1 MTGGEA
7 AAAAM
12 VGKVVK
18 HAGEQMAE
26 EHKSVNQ
33 ELLTTAKDSPHMA
46 DAANN
51 YAKRIAIRQAILT
64 RMYMPIAKLFG
75 VANEYFENDFDKD
88 MAEKLKDV
96 PEENLVAPKAS
107 LAAPA
112 MQHLG
117 FSLDEPNLKE
127 MYLNL
132 LATASDDRRRD
143 DAHPS
148 FVEVIKQLSSDE
160 AIFLHQLLDF
170 RNPQP
175 IVTFHISS
183 AGVEGQSTAQKHVMQ
198 MVNLST
204 NEYVEIPR
212 LATYVDNWI
221 RLGLV
226 EVDYTHYLTKE
237 GRYDWAMERPEAKRL
252 LAGLRE
258 GQTLDV
264 DKGFIRPTDFG
275 LSFADAI
282 GV

>member
-18 HAGEQMAE
+18 HTGEQMAE
-26 EHKSVNQ
+26 EHKSVNK
-33 ELLTTAKDSPHMA
+33 ELLTAAKDSPHIA

-75 VANEYFENDFDKD
+75 VANEYFEDDFDRD

-96 PEENLVAPKAS
+96 PEENLVPPKAS

-132 LATASDDRRRD
+132 LATASDNRRKD
-143 DAHPS
+143 EAHPS

-160 AIFLHQLLDF
+160 ATLLHQILNS
-170 RNPQP
+170 RHPQA
-175 IVTFHISS
+175 IVAFHTSTK
-183 AGVEGQSTAQKHVMQ
+183 GVEGNSTIQKHVLPMIDT
-198 MVNLST
+198 ST
-204 NEYVEIPR
+204 GESIEIPR
-212 LATYVDNWI
+212 LATFVDNWI

-226 EVDYTHYLTKE
+226 EVDYGKYLTKE
-237 GRYDWAMERPEAKRL
+237 GGYDWAMQRPEAKRH
-252 LAGLRE
+252 LAELHE
-258 GQTLDV
+258 GQILDL
-264 DKGFIRPTDFG
+264 DKGFLGPTDFG
-275 LSFADAI
+275 LAFADAV
-282 GV
+282 GA